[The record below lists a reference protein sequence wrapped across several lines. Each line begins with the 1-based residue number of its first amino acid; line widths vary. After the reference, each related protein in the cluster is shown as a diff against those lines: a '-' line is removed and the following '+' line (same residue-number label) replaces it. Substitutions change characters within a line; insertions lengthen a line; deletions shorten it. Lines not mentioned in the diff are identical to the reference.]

1 MPALVTDEIL
11 NTVAIVAP
19 LTQLAAPL
27 KERYAG
33 LIDRLTLYS
42 PFVPGQND
50 AEWKALAG
58 QMQA

>member
-1 MPALVTDEIL
+1 ML

-58 QMQA
+58 QLQA